1 MNNPMRDVIEQMKD
15 AAQRECKM
23 QTSPVAKAA
32 QERRRLIECLTM
44 ARIETERAHKN
55 LLSADVWAADRKQAD
70 KCIRLYNA
78 AKSLQEQISA
88 LLAEVSEQGE

>member
-1 MNNPMRDVIEQMKD
+1 MNELEEKQ
-15 AAQRECKM
+15 
-23 QTSPVAKAA
+23 A

-55 LLSADVWAADRKQAD
+55 LLSARVWVADRAQAD
-70 KCIRLYNA
+70 KCNMLYNA

-88 LLAEVSEQGE
+88 LLAEVSGQGE